1 MYNIERGHHFNEI
14 QKHLV
19 KIKELRGPVYDP
31 VEFRHHYDTIQA
43 LGEKLLNLQ
52 VRETSYWSSDEFDNK
67 QLINYCEFCAT
78 VSLVYYQGPIY
89 EIDRQH
95 NYQDLGPLVDKIKAL
110 QGPVYNIDANHHY
123 QQILDHVDNLKSLK
137 GPVYDIDRY
146 ALKDYFTTFL

>member
-1 MYNIERGHHFNEI
+1 MRLFFVYN
-14 QKHLV
+14 
-19 KIKELRGPVYDP
+19 
-31 VEFRHHYDTIQA
+31 
-43 LGEKLLNLQ
+43 
-52 VRETSYWSSDEFDNK
+52 
-67 QLINYCEFCAT
+67 
-78 VSLVYYQGPIY
+78 QGPIY

-146 ALKDYFTTFL
+146 ALKDYFTTFLQEGHCSMFQKDVFVSKNFTP